1 MFSTLLAESEQ
12 VFQEVGQKA
21 EQIGYTGF
29 AVAMIGVALCVLLC
43 GIGSAI
49 GLFKTGT
56 AAAGVLGEAPNK
68 FGKVL
73 VLVLLPATQGIYGFI
88 IGIIASGSVS
98 ATMTLSQGW
107 AMLGAVMP
115 MAVSGL
121 ITGIFQGKSAV
132 NCIYAVG
139 KQDSLGG
146 KLIIYP
152 AMIEFYAILGLIISI
167 MLIPLV

>member
-1 MFSTLLAESEQ
+1 MNTGY
-12 VFQEVGQKA
+12 V
-21 EQIGYTGF
+21 IGIIGI
-29 AVAMIGVALCVLLC
+29 AVCVLLC
-43 GIGSAI
+43 GIGSAF
-49 GLFKTGT
+49 GLYKTGG
-56 AAAGVLGEAPNK
+56 AAAGVLGEDPKK

-88 IGIIASGSVS
+88 IGIIASSSLGDIA
-98 ATMTLSQGW
+98 ATADGW
-107 AMLGAVMP
+107 ALFGAVMP
-115 MAVSGL
+115 MAISGL
-121 ITGIFQGKSAV
+121 VTGILQGKSAV

-167 MLIPLV
+167 MVI

>member
-1 MFSTLLAESEQ
+1 MET
-12 VFQEVGQKA
+12 
-21 EQIGYTGF
+21 GY
-29 AVAMIGVALCVLLC
+29 ILGVLGIAICVVLC

-49 GLFKTGT
+49 GLFKTGS
-56 AAAGVLGEAPNK
+56 AAAGILGDDPKK
-68 FGKVL
+68 FGKVM

-88 IGIIASGSVS
+88 IGIVASGSLD
-98 ATMTLSQGW
+98 AAMTVAQGW
-107 AMLGAVMP
+107 SLLAAALP
-115 MAVSGL
+115 MALSGL
-121 ITGIFQGKSAV
+121 VTGILQGKSAA

-167 MLIPLV
+167 LLVASI

>member
-1 MFSTLLAESEQ
+1 MFLSLLAEGEQ
-12 VFQEVGQKA
+12 VVQEVGEKA
-21 EQIGYTGF
+21 TQIGYTGF
-29 AVAMIGVALCVLLC
+29 TVAMIGVALCVILC

-56 AAAGVLGEAPNK
+56 AAAGVLGEAPDK

-88 IGIIASGSVS
+88 IGIIASGSVE
-98 ATMTLSQGW
+98 AGMTLAQGW

-115 MAVSGL
+115 MAVAGL

>member
-1 MFSTLLAESEQ
+1 MT
-12 VFQEVGQKA
+12 
-21 EQIGYTGF
+21 IGS
-29 AVAMIGVALCVLLC
+29 VIGVMGIAVCVLLC
-43 GIGSAI
+43 GIGSAL
-49 GLFKTGT
+49 GLYKTGSS
-56 AAAGVLGEAPNK
+56 AAGVLGENPKK

-88 IGIIASGSVS
+88 IGIIASGNIAALETVE
-98 ATMTLSQGW
+98 QGW
-107 AMLGAVMP
+107 ALFGAVLP
-115 MAVSGL
+115 MAISGL
-121 ITGIFQGKSAV
+121 VTGIFQGKSAA

-167 MLIPLV
+167 MVIGAVA